1 MTSAEL
7 QELLSDCP
15 TLYHMAERGSWPAI
29 RRHGLL
35 STTALLD
42 RYDTSESERNCIEA
56 QRRPASV
63 TLTKP
68 GLGCAVVRDQL
79 PMDDRGLSRCLQDGL
94 SPEAWYRLLNSKVF
108 FWLTRDRL
116 ARLLSAGAYRG
127 QEHDVLELNARA
139 LVAAY
144 AEKICLCPMNSGC
157 TKPIPHPRG
166 QSTFQRIAAYPYAY
180 RKTKR
185 RRGERVVE
193 LAVDYAVPDVAKF
206 VTRVSRMKGP
216 EELGALFPS

>member
-1 MTSAEL
+1 
-7 QELLSDCP
+7 
-15 TLYHMAERGSWPAI
+15 
-29 RRHGLL
+29 
-35 STTALLD
+35 
-42 RYDTSESERNCIEA
+42 
-56 QRRPASV
+56 
-63 TLTKP
+63 
-68 GLGCAVVRDQL
+68 
-79 PMDDRGLSRCLQDGL
+79 
-94 SPEAWYRLLNSKVF
+94 
-108 FWLTRDRL
+108 
-116 ARLLSAGAYRG
+116 
-127 QEHDVLELNARA
+127 
-139 LVAAY
+139 
-144 AEKICLCPMNSGC
+144 MNSGC